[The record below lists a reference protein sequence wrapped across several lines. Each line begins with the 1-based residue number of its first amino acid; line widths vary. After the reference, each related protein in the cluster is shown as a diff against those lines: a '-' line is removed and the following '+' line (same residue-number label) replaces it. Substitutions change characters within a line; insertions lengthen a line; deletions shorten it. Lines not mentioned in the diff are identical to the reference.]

1 MNINDAFSGFC
12 IISNGFI
19 ILRTSRYDELNNK
32 RSFSSD
38 LKSQIK
44 ALTKKAVSRH
54 KNPEDALG
62 DFMSELDIDKLGR
75 DIDFVNI
82 EMFISHIA
90 KTTEGDTFKNI
101 FKEDILLDICDIF
114 DTTICELTKTLMEK
128 YPDKIDITFIKQN
141 IKPLITKL
149 QKEKYGYEQHFSGC
163 FYKPIFD
170 YL

>member
-44 ALTKKAVSRH
+44 ALTKKVVSRH

-62 DFMSELDIDKLGR
+62 DFMSEIDFEKLGR
-75 DIDFVNI
+75 DIDFVDI
-82 EMFISHIA
+82 ENFISRIVNIN
-90 KTTEGDTFKNI
+90 EDGLKNI
-101 FKEDILLDICDIF
+101 FKEDNLLDICDTF
-114 DTTICELTKTLMEK
+114 DTTVCELTKTLMEK
-128 YPDKIDITFIKQN
+128 YPDKIDVVFIKQN
-141 IKPLITKL
+141 IKPLISKL

>member
-44 ALTKKAVSRH
+44 ALTKKVVSRH

-62 DFMSELDIDKLGR
+62 DFMSEIDFEKLGR
-75 DIDFVNI
+75 DIDFVDI
-82 EMFISHIA
+82 ELFISRIVN
-90 KTTEGDTFKNI
+90 TNEDGLKNI
-101 FKEDILLDICDIF
+101 FKENNLLDICDTF
-114 DTTICELTKTLMEK
+114 DTTVCELTKLLMEK
-128 YPDKIDITFIKQN
+128 YPDKIDVVFIKQN
-141 IKPLITKL
+141 IKPLISKL

>member
-44 ALTKKAVSRH
+44 ALTKKVVSRH

-62 DFMSELDIDKLGR
+62 DFMSEIDFEKLGR
-75 DIDFVNI
+75 DIDFVDI
-82 EMFISHIA
+82 EVFISRIVNA
-90 KTTEGDTFKNI
+90 NEDGLKNI
-101 FKEDILLDICDIF
+101 FKENNLLDICDTF
-114 DTTICELTKTLMEK
+114 DTTVCELTKLLMEK
-128 YPDKIDITFIKQN
+128 YPDKIDVVFIKQN
-141 IKPLITKL
+141 IKPLISKL

>member
-44 ALTKKAVSRH
+44 ALTKKVVSRH

-62 DFMSELDIDKLGR
+62 DFISEIDFDKLGS
-75 DIDFVNI
+75 DIDFVDI
-82 EMFISHIA
+82 ELFISRIVN
-90 KTTEGDTFKNI
+90 TNEDGLKNI
-101 FKEDILLDICDIF
+101 FKENTLLDICDTF
-114 DTTICELTKTLMEK
+114 DTTVCELTKLLMEK
-128 YPDKIDITFIKQN
+128 YPDKIDVVFIKQN
-141 IKPLITKL
+141 IKPLISKL

>member
-44 ALTKKAVSRH
+44 ALTKKVVSRH

-62 DFMSELDIDKLGR
+62 DFMSEIDFDKLGR
-75 DIDFVNI
+75 DIDFVDI
-82 EMFISHIA
+82 ELFISHIVNSN
-90 KTTEGDTFKNI
+90 EDGLKNI
-101 FKEDILLDICDIF
+101 FKENNLLDICDTF
-114 DTTICELTKTLMEK
+114 DTTVCELTKILMEK
-128 YPDKIDITFIKQN
+128 YPDKIDIVFIKQN
-141 IKPLITKL
+141 IKPLISKL